1 MAPLLLPGRAHGV
14 LLAVDARAPP
24 LVQLARQAAA
34 ALALANVYTD
44 VFETT
49 RRHKET
55 SPRVGESAESAAA
68 ADRANLGRHP
78 GR

>member
-1 MAPLLLPGRAHGV
+1 LLRGRALGV
-14 LLAVDARAPP
+14 LLAVDAREPP
-24 LVQLARQAAA
+24 MAQLARQAAA

-68 ADRANLGRHP
+68 ADRAGFARDP